1 MLQVENLHAGYDR
14 THILHGVDFSVEA
27 GESVA
32 LLGPNGCGKTTL
44 LRTLMGLHPASHG
57 EVRLDGR
64 SMGGMPDKERAR
76 AVAYIPQVHA
86 GAFGHRVVDV
96 AMLGRSPH
104 RGLFEPFTDD
114 DHEVAEQA
122 LERVG
127 IADLAER
134 PYTQISGGQRQ
145 LTLIARAL
153 VQDARLFVMDEPVNG
168 LDFGNQLRL
177 LDLVRS
183 LADQGLT
190 VIQTT
195 HYPDH
200 ALYAASR
207 VLLMH
212 EGRILAD
219 GPPED
224 TMTSDY
230 LARLYQV
237 EASVTRVGER
247 YFCVPERVLTDESAA
262 SA

>member
-1 MLQVENLHAGYDR
+1 MLEVENLHAGYDR
-14 THILHGVDFSVEA
+14 TRILHGIDFSVEA

-44 LRTLMGLHPASHG
+44 LRTLLGLHPASDG

-64 SMGGMPDKERAR
+64 PIAGMPDKERAR

-114 DHEVAEQA
+114 DREIAEQA

-134 PYTQISGGQRQ
+134 PYTQVSGGQRQ

-153 VQDARLFVMDEPVNG
+153 VQNARLFVMDEPVNG

-183 LADQGLT
+183 LSDQGLT

-200 ALYAASR
+200 ALYSADR
-207 VLLMH
+207 VILLH
-212 EGRILAD
+212 EGQVMAN
-219 GPPED
+219 GPPEAA
-224 TMTSDY
+224 MTPER
-230 LARLYQV
+230 LARLYGV
-237 EASVTRVGER
+237 EARLARVGER
-247 YFCVPERVLTDESAA
+247 TVCIPERLAA
-262 SA
+262 PPP